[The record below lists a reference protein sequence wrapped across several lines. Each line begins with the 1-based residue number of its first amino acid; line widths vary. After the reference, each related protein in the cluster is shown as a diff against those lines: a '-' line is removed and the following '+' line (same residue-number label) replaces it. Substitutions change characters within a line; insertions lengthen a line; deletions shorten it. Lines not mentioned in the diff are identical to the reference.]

1 MERDLS
7 SKDEID
13 LLDIALTLWRKRL
26 ILIGAVLAS
35 TVAGMLFASNQNVT
49 YRGML
54 AIHPL
59 NSFELRGFDLW
70 NEAVFAENT
79 TVGPPNK
86 DLYSMKVTSD
96 LLLAEFQ
103 SSYLRGDALNAALN
117 QHSEAVR
124 AFEGDD
130 EERQLLLNSLRANF
144 KLEIQE
150 DGTVAISFHTTDR
163 AESVKILSS
172 TMALISENV
181 KTEMLQSFH
190 SRLEAIDLARQ
201 INLERISI
209 EIETYAQL
217 YAARKNRTLT
227 IMREQAAIARRL
239 GLENPVNALPN
250 EPQSTGIINFVKP
263 DLDPFGSR
271 YFLQG

>member
-1 MERDLS
+1 MTDIMERNLS
-7 SKDEID
+7 SNDEID

-117 QHSEAVR
+117 QHSEVVR
-124 AFEGDD
+124 TFEGDD
-130 EERQLLLNSLRANF
+130 EERQVQLRSGPAH
-144 KLEIQE
+144 Q
-150 DGTVAISFHTTDR
+150 
-163 AESVKILSS
+163 
-172 TMALISENV
+172 
-181 KTEMLQSFH
+181 
-190 SRLEAIDLARQ
+190 
-201 INLERISI
+201 
-209 EIETYAQL
+209 
-217 YAARKNRTLT
+217 
-227 IMREQAAIARRL
+227 
-239 GLENPVNALPN
+239 
-250 EPQSTGIINFVKP
+250 
-263 DLDPFGSR
+263 
-271 YFLQG
+271 